1 MRIAGLTA
9 RERAVRVATKVGAA
23 RVLTVDGARDHVVAW
38 RDGRTCPLLVIR
50 ADQLVHPPLVTPLL
64 AADHGGDGVA
74 VAVGPDGG
82 YAGAY
87 LASGAAA
94 RNAVAAIANGVNNA
108 AFVGAADAVR
118 IPYGEIACH
127 AIATPE
133 DRAGAHRMLYRL
145 LIKPQDNVIS
155 RETPRRSR
163 HPGRPRPRRRRRRG
177 RPRAAV

>member
-1 MRIAGLTA
+1 MGSAPELDAIILADDPLSRVRIAGLTA

-82 YAGAY
+82 YAGGF
-87 LASGAAA
+87 LA
-94 RNAVAAIANGVNNA
+94 
-108 AFVGAADAVR
+108 
-118 IPYGEIACH
+118 
-127 AIATPE
+127 
-133 DRAGAHRMLYRL
+133 
-145 LIKPQDNVIS
+145 
-155 RETPRRSR
+155 RSR
-163 HPGRPRPRRRRRRG
+163 CP
-177 RPRAAV
+177 AA